1 MRWHGMEKSGWKKGE
16 TLRDYDRRM
25 EDEEQAAF
33 LLKYAKKKQSRKKKN
48 LFCIFKRKENAL

>member
-1 MRWHGMEKSGWKKGE
+1 MEKSGWKKGE

-33 LLKYAKKKQSRKKKN
+33 LLEYAKKKQSRKKKN